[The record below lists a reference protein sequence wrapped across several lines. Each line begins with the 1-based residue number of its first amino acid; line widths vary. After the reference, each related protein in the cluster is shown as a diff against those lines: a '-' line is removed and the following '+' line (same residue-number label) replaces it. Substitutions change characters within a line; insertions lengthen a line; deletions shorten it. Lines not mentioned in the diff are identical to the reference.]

1 MHYMGYQLFF
11 TFFGF
16 QFIPYAPLLIG
27 MIVSGFV
34 GTIIGKKL
42 LISKGKIYFQTILNI
57 ILVVA
62 GISML
67 WEAIR

>member
-1 MHYMGYQLFF
+1 
-11 TFFGF
+11 
-16 QFIPYAPLLIG
+16 
-27 MIVSGFV
+27 MIVTGFV

-42 LISKGKIYFQTILNI
+42 LISKGMIYFQTILNI

-67 WEAIR
+67 WEVIR